1 MHAVMKSLFEQ
12 GKPRYGRFARAPA
25 SIDIKHFKYST
36 PFRKLVT
43 GYKKQLSY
51 KQFQFMSFNN
61 DRYMIGLAIVDL
73 GWVGH
78 GFFYCYDLNTNK
90 VFELS
95 YLQPFAKDTHVC
107 SHQIGTSY
115 FKKGKFSIQIKK
127 LMNSRHIVVQRGD
140 HILLDAM
147 VDQTSVQPLAVCTPT
162 GVSGWTFTH
171 KQTTLAVKGRVY
183 FNDQMVDLAE
193 QGFMAAVDDTCG
205 MLRTETAW
213 HWLSLS
219 GINNHGERFGLNL
232 ATGVNETFS
241 TENSLWQNGQIDEL
255 PAVLFEQ
262 QDERHWR
269 IFSANGDVDL
279 QVTTTW
285 RRHEAKNFIVVA
297 SQFSQWVSM
306 VSGTIKLNNQ
316 CIDIAPQVA
325 LLEQHYAKW

>member
-1 MHAVMKSLFEQ
+1 MNSLFEQ
-12 GKPRYGRFARAPA
+12 GKPRYGRFERAPE
-25 SIDIKHFKYST
+25 SIDIKNFNYST
-36 PFRKLVT
+36 PFKKSVT

-78 GFFYCYDLNTNK
+78 GFFYCYDLDNNK
-90 VFELS
+90 VCELS
-95 YLQPFAKDTHVC
+95 YLQAFAKDTHVC
-107 SHQIGTSY
+107 SHRIGTSY
-115 FKKGKFSIQIKK
+115 FRKGNFLIQIKK
-127 LMNSRHIVVQRGD
+127 LINSRHILVQRGD
-140 HILLDAM
+140 HILLDAI
-147 VDQTSVQPLAVCTPT
+147 VDQDTVQPLAVCTPT

-171 KQTTLAVKGRVY
+171 KQTTLPVKGRVY
-183 FNDQMVDLAE
+183 INNQMVDLAT
-193 QGFMAAVDDTCG
+193 QQFKAAIDDTCG

-219 GINNHGERFGLNL
+219 GVNSNGERLGLNL

-241 TENSLWQNGQIDEL
+241 TENSLWQNGQIYEL

-262 QDERHWR
+262 QDAHHWR
-269 IFSANGDVDL
+269 IFSANGDIEL

-297 SQFSQWVSM
+297 SQFSQWVSK
-306 VSGTIKLNNQ
+306 VSGKVKLSDQ
-316 CIDIAPQVA
+316 WIDIAPQVG
-325 LLEQHYAKW
+325 LLEQHYARW